1 MLIQL
6 RCLIFT
12 SGWNIKSRSLTF
24 RQAWLD
30 AWSWGTSRS
39 CWCLSSSV
47 PWNDDDDD
55 DGGGDN
61 DDDDDDNDDDD
72 GGDDDDDDDDG
83 GGDDGGDDDD
93 DDDDD
98 DDGDNKGHGNEWWQR

>member
-1 MLIQL
+1 MLIRL

-47 PWNDDDDD
+47 PWNDDDD
-55 DGGGDN
+55 GGDN
-61 DDDDDDNDDDD
+61 DDDDD
-72 GGDDDDDDDDG
+72 GDDDDDDDDG
-83 GGDDGGDDDD
+83 GGGDDDDNDDGDDDDGGDDDD
-93 DDDDD
+93 
-98 DDGDNKGHGNEWWQR
+98 DNKGHGNEWWQR